1 MERRQEGKELAKQ
14 KLNFQE
20 GRPNKFNQQQIY
32 LAMNLLKNNSY
43 KEVEKMTKISKNT
56 LIHKKRKLAA
66 FKRSENRG
74 SLLRVGEVTKKQA
87 HSYNMLG
94 VMLLNTL

>member
-43 KEVEKMTKISKNT
+43 KEVEKMTGISKST
-56 LIHKKRKLAA
+56 LTRNKRKLQL
-66 FKRSENRG
+66 STE
-74 SLLRVGEVTKKQA
+74 S
-87 HSYNMLG
+87 
-94 VMLLNTL
+94 